1 MEAEREDGRQSSLG
15 ADLLPISKTKL
26 ELLENAI
33 QDHDHSTIAAILNSI
48 DNLNKYEILTRKLCD
63 DNSCNLLCMADDAD
77 TIALLL
83 RSIPEDWRL
92 TALTI
97 KHEEYQYLPWP
108 STNLFVERSRGL
120 RGWRGLCSP
129 ITFLNSILTTLNQK
143 ERGLLL
149 RETSAWEEQPL
160 LPIVISNTLSSQSSD
175 FQIVSHVL
183 GQLLLSLDIEDL
195 MHLLSINDNFRGKTP
210 PILSYQ
216 IIDKIELFKIVM
228 KCVPYDRWTTLL
240 GIKDTEQ
247 NNTSLLSRLLSML
260 RYKEVRGKPGHKSVE
275 ERKSCIG
282 FVEDGNVRHDKP
294 EMLCKFSDTFLSSV
308 HENVSRDDYVMLL
321 RMVDNRG
328 SPALHSVRDMKV
340 LRLVIDK
347 VSHSEDC
354 FDLLGM
360 QDGMDGCTILVR
372 ILQQPI
378 YHLGKHEEEWLED
391 FGVILNRVSH
401 DNLEWLLS
409 MGNGTLLNQILGNEK
424 MTQKLLSILPSDKM
438 LAVLLSENCLSNITT
453 SLQVILQSL
462 NEQDRLKLM
471 SKRDTNGNTIL
482 HLISRSAH
490 VDTVSSLKLLPKV
503 ERIKLL
509 MVQNNAG
516 GTPLHHRNYLGTIK
530 HLKEIMVPSEKIQL
544 LLSIRDSE
552 GETILHQSEPQVI
565 IDILEMFKFPSP
577 EEYIGLQDKRKQTVL
592 HRLVNTNTL
601 VAKILGYID
610 EEKRFNLVHL
620 KDIDKNSLLHL
631 INYKTADT
639 ITSILNCFENSY
651 EKRDLLKLPD
661 RNGDTPI
668 HHIITNYPHT
678 LRHVISDL
686 SPEINFE
693 VLSSQNHELI
703 SPMHI
708 AGLNPPPII
717 RLILDNVEQPHIPK
731 LLSLRNKRGY
741 TVVHMAAGA
750 GNSHTVECMT
760 NYVSTSQLLDI
771 LDIDI
776 DKEELTTV
784 TDTNNREEFYRR
796 LQELKYEERC
806 VLLDVLGSKAGVS
819 LKRAVDDI
827 NSSEVQNLQEEIS
840 RSSLHQIQ
848 KGIIVPVCICGI
860 PSKMFSAHN
869 QKFETFI
876 MVE

>member
-1 MEAEREDGRQSSLG
+1 MEAEQEDGRQSSLG
-15 ADLLPISKTKL
+15 SHILPISKSKL
-26 ELLENAI
+26 ELLEYAI
-33 QDHDHSTIAAILNSI
+33 QEHDHSTLTAVLNSI
-48 DNLNKYEILTRKLCD
+48 DDINKYEILTRKQRE

-83 RSIPEDWRL
+83 QSIPEDQRL

-97 KHEEYQYLPWP
+97 KEYQHSQWP
-108 STNLFVERSRGL
+108 STNLFVTSSRGL
-120 RGWRGLCSP
+120 RSWTELRSP
-129 ITFLNSILTTLNQK
+129 ITFLYSILTTLNKK

-149 RETSAWEEQPL
+149 RETSAWGVQPL
-160 LPIVISNTLSSQSSD
+160 LPMVISNTRTSQSSD
-175 FQIVSHVL
+175 FQIVSHAL

-195 MHLLSINDNFRGKTP
+195 MHLLSINDSLHCKTP

-216 IIDKIELFKIVM
+216 IIHKIELFKIVM
-228 KCVPYDRWTTLL
+228 NCVPYDRWTTLL
-240 GIKDTEQ
+240 GIKGTEQ
-247 NNTSLLSRLLSML
+247 SNSCLLSCLLSML
-260 RYKEVRGKPGHKSVE
+260 RYKQAYEERGHQSVE
-275 ERKSCIG
+275 ERKSYLG
-282 FVEDGNVRHDKP
+282 FVEDGDDSYHVKP
-294 EMLCKFSDTFLSSV
+294 EMLCNFSNTFLSSV
-308 HENVSRDDYVMLL
+308 HKNVSKDDYVMLL

-360 QDGMDGCTILVR
+360 QDGTYGHTILVP
-372 ILQQPI
+372 ILQQSRC
-378 YHLGKHEEEWLED
+378 YLGKHEEEQVED
-391 FGVILNRVSH
+391 FGVILNHVSH

-409 MGNGTLLNQILGNEK
+409 MGNGTLLNQILENEE

-462 NEQDRLKLM
+462 KEQDRLKLM

-482 HLISRSAH
+482 HLISKSAD
-490 VDTVSSLKLLPKV
+490 VDKISSLKLLPET
-503 ERIKLL
+503 ERIRLL
-509 MVQNNAG
+509 MAQNNAG
-516 GTPLHHRNYLGTIK
+516 GTPLHHTEILGTIK
-530 HLKEIMVPSEKIQL
+530 HLKEIMVPSEGIQL

-577 EEYIGLQDKRKQTVL
+577 EEFIGLRDKRKQTVL
-592 HRLVNTNTL
+592 HRLAGNTNTSL
-601 VAKILGYID
+601 VKILGYIN

-620 KDIDKNSLLHL
+620 KDIDKNSLLHM

-639 ITSILNCFENSY
+639 ITSILKCFENSY

-693 VLSSQNHELI
+693 VLSSQNHDGI

-708 AGLNPPPII
+708 AALNPPPII

-741 TVVHMAAGA
+741 TVVHIAAGA

-796 LQELKYEERC
+796 LQELQYEERC